1 MSQTYIFTN
10 LLYRYLYLLSVQLK
24 AFEIRNIFADMT
36 DQFYGA
42 QIFGFCTL
50 VMTSSVVIANALYE
64 LALNQNIQD
73 KLRSEIQNSYEELT
87 FENISAISYLNAVLK
102 DKYMKI

>member
-1 MSQTYIFTN
+1 MYYVT
-10 LLYRYLYLLSVQLK
+10 VQLK

-102 DKYMKI
+102 DKYTKI

>member
-1 MSQTYIFTN
+1 
-10 LLYRYLYLLSVQLK
+10 
-24 AFEIRNIFADMT
+24 
-36 DQFYGA
+36 
-42 QIFGFCTL
+42 
-50 VMTSSVVIANALYE
+50 MTSSVVIANALYE

>member
-1 MSQTYIFTN
+1 
-10 LLYRYLYLLSVQLK
+10 
-24 AFEIRNIFADMT
+24 
-36 DQFYGA
+36 
-42 QIFGFCTL
+42 
-50 VMTSSVVIANALYE
+50 MTSSVVIANALYE

-102 DKYMKI
+102 DKYTKI